1 MKFSNKILFRQEGG
15 PMPAEDSAM
24 AEGAPAPEQ
33 GNEPAAPAQASPEE
47 MASQI
52 AQQLVE
58 MLMQQIGD
66 PQMVM
71 LVLQAAQEM
80 VSQAMGGQPEAPV
93 YQKQGGRLVRVKR

>member
-52 AQQLVE
+52 A
-58 MLMQQIGD
+58 
-66 PQMVM
+66 
-71 LVLQAAQEM
+71 
-80 VSQAMGGQPEAPV
+80 
-93 YQKQGGRLVRVKR
+93 